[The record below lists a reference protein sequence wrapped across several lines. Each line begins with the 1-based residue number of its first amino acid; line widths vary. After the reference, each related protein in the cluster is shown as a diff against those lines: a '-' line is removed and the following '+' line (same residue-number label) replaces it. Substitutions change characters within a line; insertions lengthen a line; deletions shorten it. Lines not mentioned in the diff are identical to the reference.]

1 MSGHTQPCLRS
12 LWEVAPRDPISG
24 AIAAIADI
32 IGTVGVGEAAATAIG
47 TGLVDAGIG
56 AAGGAAIG
64 GLTHGNI
71 GQDALFGGLTG
82 GAIGGLGPALGAA
95 TGIGTT
101 AGDALAGAGA
111 GALGGLATG
120 INPLTGALT
129 GGLGG
134 LVSGGIGD
142 LTSGPSG
149 ASAGAAGGASGTGGA
164 TAPVAISGASP
175 LPTGGGASAAGI
187 AAPSSAAASP
197 AAFGSELSGSTFP
210 ISYTSNDAIGAPVML
225 PSSSGAGGVA
235 DGGSYLGSG
244 SSGPAAGGPITVP
257 SVPDAGLSLG
267 GGPTSGAAP
276 DTGGNWLTKSL
287 SQVGSDL
294 GTGADKLLSNPASLL
309 TLGGLGLDLAKGTTP
324 VKGQNQV
331 SQIAASTLG
340 QGQQLGSYLTSGTL
354 PPGLQQSISNAT
366 NAAKAS
372 IRSKYAAL
380 GGDSSAMQQDLANVD
395 MQASAQGGQL
405 AIQLLNTGLN
415 ETQLSAQLYEH
426 LMQNSLQQNGQLS
439 QGVGSL
445 ANALARTGA

>member
-47 TGLVDAGIG
+47 TGVVDAGLG

-71 GQDALFGGLTG
+71 GQDALLGGLTG
-82 GAIGGLGPALGAA
+82 GAIGGFGSALGAA
-95 TGIGTT
+95 TGLGTT

-111 GALGGLATG
+111 GALGGWATG
-120 INPLTGALT
+120 GNPLTGALT
-129 GGLGG
+129 GGAGG
-134 LVSGGIGD
+134 LLAGGIGD
-142 LTSGPSG
+142 LSTGASSTSGGVSG
-149 ASAGAAGGASGTGGA
+149 AGSAA
-164 TAPVAISGASP
+164 APVALTGSSP

-225 PSSSGAGGVA
+225 PSSSGAGGAA
-235 DGGSYLGSG
+235 DGGSYLGGG
-244 SSGPAAGGPITVP
+244 SSGPAAGGPITIP
-257 SVPDAGLSLG
+257 GVPDAGFSMG
-267 GGPTSGAAP
+267 AGPISGAPNAP
-276 DTGGNWLTKSL
+276 DAGGNWLTNSL
-287 SQVGSDL
+287 SKVGSDL

-309 TLGGLGLDLAKGTTP
+309 TLGGLGLDLVKGNTP

-340 QGQQLGSYLTSGTL
+340 QGQQLGSYLTTGTL
-354 PPGLQQSISNAT
+354 PPGLQQSINNASNS
-366 NAAKAS
+366 AKAA

-395 MQASAQGGQL
+395 MQASAEGGKL
-405 AIQLLNTGLN
+405 AIQLLNAGLN
-415 ETQLSAQLYEH
+415 ETQLSAQLYES